1 MVVSMSWNV
10 FPGDERMKFL
20 NRFFQNYRNDIF
32 PNAEILPIPV
42 TRDGTHISNSDIHLK
57 DFLEKIPDNSLV
69 FCGQQN
75 LIPKDLIA
83 DKKIYDYSENET
95 FLLKNAY
102 LTSCGTVKIL
112 LQNSEKSFSELKIL
126 ISGFGRI
133 GKNLTKLLLGLGI
146 GVYIVG
152 HGEKDSFWINQLGSS
167 EFDFSDQISFDFI
180 VNTVPDIV
188 FHEENLS
195 KIECKSGFIELA
207 SKPGV
212 NPKVCKRLE
221 INHIHALGIPG
232 KYYPESSAKIIKESI
247 FNIINK
253 ICGV

>member
-1 MVVSMSWNV
+1 VVFMSWKV

-20 NRFFQNYRNDIF
+20 SRFFQNYENDIF
-32 PNAEILPIPV
+32 PNGEILPIPV
-42 TRDGTHISNSDIHLK
+42 TRDGIRISNSDVHLI
-57 DFLEKIPDNSLV
+57 DFLEKIPDNSLI
-69 FCGQQN
+69 FCGQKN
-75 LIPKDLIA
+75 LIPKNLID
-83 DKKIYDYSENET
+83 DKKIYDYSEDET

-102 LTSCGTVKIL
+102 LTSCGAVKIL
-112 LQNSEKSFSELKIL
+112 LQNSKNPFNELKIL

-133 GKNLTKLLLGLGI
+133 GKNLTKLLTGLGTEVYVI
-146 GVYIVG
+146 G
-152 HGEKDSFWINQLGSS
+152 HSEKDSFWINQFGAS
-167 EFDFSDQISFDFI
+167 EFNFSNRISFDFI

-188 FHEENLS
+188 FDEKNLS

-212 NPKVCKRLE
+212 NPKICEYLG

-247 FNIINK
+247 LSIINK

>member
-1 MVVSMSWNV
+1 MSWNV

-20 NRFFQNYRNDIF
+20 SRFFRNYENDIF

-42 TRDGTHISNSDIHLK
+42 TRDGIRISNSDVHLK
-57 DFLEKIPDNSLV
+57 DFLEKTPDNSLI
-69 FCGQQN
+69 FCGQKN
-75 LIPKDLIA
+75 LIPKDLVA
-83 DKKIYDYSENET
+83 NKKVYDYSENET

-102 LTSCGTVKIL
+102 LTSCGAIKIF
-112 LQNSEKSFSELKIL
+112 LQNSEKPFNELKIL

-133 GKNLTKLLLGLGI
+133 GKNLTKLLLGLGTV
-146 GVYIVG
+146 VYVVG
-152 HGEKDSFWINQLGSS
+152 HDEKDSFWINQFGAS
-167 EFDFSDQISFDFI
+167 EFDFSNRISFDFI

-188 FHEENLS
+188 FDEKNLS

-212 NPKVCKRLE
+212 NPKVCKHLE

>member
-1 MVVSMSWNV
+1 MVFMSWNV
-10 FPGDERMKFL
+10 FPGDARMKFL
-20 NRFFQNYRNDIF
+20 NRFFQNYENDIF

-42 TRDGTHISNSDIHLK
+42 TRDGIHISNSGIHLK
-57 DFLEKIPDNSLV
+57 DFLEKIPENSLI
-69 FCGQQN
+69 FCGQKN
-75 LIPKDLIA
+75 LIPKNLIA

-133 GKNLTKLLLGLGI
+133 GKNLTKLLFGLGI
-146 GVYIVG
+146 EVYVIG
-152 HGEKDSFWINQLGSS
+152 HSEKDSFWINQLGSS
-167 EFDFSDQISFDFI
+167 EFDFSSQISFDFI